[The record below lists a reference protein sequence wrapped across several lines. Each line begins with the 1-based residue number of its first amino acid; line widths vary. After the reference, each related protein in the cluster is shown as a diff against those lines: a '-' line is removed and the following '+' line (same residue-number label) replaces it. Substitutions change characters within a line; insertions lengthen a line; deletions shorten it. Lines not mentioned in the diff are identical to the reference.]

1 MNLPKKGIYRHFK
14 GKRYELIDFAR
25 HSETEEMMVVYRAL
39 YGERSLWV
47 RPLSM
52 WSEIVERDGKTM
64 PRFVPEDEIS
74 KPEKAADDWGEDES
88 PDGLPPK
95 FRILKRFFGYDAF
108 REGQEPVVDAI
119 LAGRDTLAV
128 MPTGAGKSIC
138 YQVPAMVMDGVALV
152 ISPLISLMKDQVQTL
167 VQSGIPAAYLNSSL
181 TERQFDLAIKNAAMG
196 KYRVIYVAPERLLTP
211 RFLSVAKGA
220 RISMIAVDEAH
231 CISQWGQDFRP
242 SYLTIPEFLAELP
255 RRPVVCAFTAT
266 ATMHVREDICRMLEL
281 RDPFVQVTGFDR
293 KNLYFSVTEP
303 SGKDA
308 ALLKLLRDYKG
319 LPGIVYCA
327 TRKKVE
333 AVYELLLEHGY
344 SVTRYHAGLS
354 DAERQ
359 TNQDDFIYDR
369 RDIMVATNA
378 FGMGIDKSN
387 VRFII
392 HYNMP
397 KDIESY
403 YQEAGRAGRDGERA
417 DCHLLFGR
425 QDILTQKFFIDH
437 MGEEAGLEGE
447 ALKNVQDSARK
458 RLDAMVRYC
467 QTPDCLRKYT
477 LNYFG
482 QRAEE
487 HCGFCLNCLNPP
499 KLEDVTDAAR
509 LMLRCVDQTR
519 ERFGRSV
526 IIDVLRG
533 ADTERIRQFR
543 LDELLSYGALRNLSR
558 DAVSAVMDRL
568 LEVEALRV
576 EMMETRAGQFPVIR
590 LGEYADAV
598 LEDGARIGVLSRPQ
612 AKKKGS
618 RKANDMPLSIDRDL
632 FARLSALRKR
642 IANSRGVPPYV
653 VFPDSALR
661 NMADRKPQTISE
673 MGQISGVGV
682 VKLREFGEIFLR
694 EILKY
699 LEENSNEGGDNG

>member
-14 GKRYELIDFAR
+14 GKRYELVDFAR

-39 YGERSLWV
+39 YGDRGLWV

-52 WSEIVERDGKTM
+52 WSEQVECNGRTM
-64 PRFVPEDEIS
+64 PRFVPEDEYSDIVRQ
-74 KPEKAADDWGEDES
+74 PACNDDDWDEDGSLDSLS
-88 PDGLPPK
+88 PKL
-95 FRILKRFFGYDAF
+95 RVLKRFYGYDAF
-108 REGQEPVVDAI
+108 REGQEPAVDAI

-138 YQVPAMVMDGVALV
+138 YQVPAMVMDGVAVV

-181 TERQFDLAIKNAAMG
+181 TDRQFDLAMKNAAMG
-196 KYRVIYVAPERLLTP
+196 KYRIIYVAPERLLTP
-211 RFLSVAKGA
+211 RFLSMAKGA
-220 RISMIAVDEAH
+220 RISLIAVDEAH

-242 SYLTIPEFLAELP
+242 SYLTIPEFLAKLP
-255 RRPVVCAFTAT
+255 HRPVVCAFTAT
-266 ATMHVREDICRMLEL
+266 ATTRVRDDICQMLEL
-281 RDPFVQVTGFDR
+281 RDPFVHVTGFDR

-303 SGKDA
+303 SSKDT
-308 ALLKLLRDYKG
+308 ALLKLLKDYKS

-333 AVYELLLEHGY
+333 SVYELLLTHGY

-354 DAERQ
+354 DEERQ

-369 RDIMVATNA
+369 RDVMVATNA

-437 MGEEAGLEGE
+437 MGEEAGLEGD
-447 ALKNVQDSARK
+447 ALKNVQDNARK

-467 QTPDCLRKYT
+467 QSPDCLRKYI

-482 QRAEE
+482 QQAED

-499 KLEDVTDAAR
+499 KLEDVTDAAK
-509 LMLRCVDQTR
+509 LMLRCVDQTH

-558 DAVSAVMDRL
+558 DDVSAIMDRL
-568 LEVEALRV
+568 LEMDALRV
-576 EMMETRAGQFPVIR
+576 ETLETRTGQFPVIR
-590 LGEYADAV
+590 LGKLADAV
-598 LEDGARIGVLSRPQ
+598 LEDEMSVGVLSRPQ
-612 AKKKGS
+612 TKKKS
-618 RKANDMPLSIDRDL
+618 ATKADDMPLSIDRDL

-642 IANSRGVPPYV
+642 IAQSRGVPPYI
-653 VFPDSALR
+653 VFPDSVLR
-661 NMADRKPQTISE
+661 SMADRKPQTMSE
-673 MGQISGVGV
+673 MEQISGIGV
-682 VKLREFGEIFLR
+682 VKLREFGEVFR
-694 EILKY
+694 KEILKY
-699 LEENSNEGGDNG
+699 LEETQG